1 MGGNGGDEGG
11 GGDGDGGGGGG
22 GGGGGR
28 GGEGGGG
35 EDGGG
40 DEDGGTFTDVCGSSG
55 SSELLLLSVTGMIS
69 ASTTFALGPLPA
81 RASSMAAAA
90 STASAVAGGRLAACS
105 CMLVQ
110 SVVAFCSR
118 APPWFSPGQIV
129 PLSRG
134 SKTCFWG
141 YFGSPSAPPTYR
153 IKAGGA
159 GTQTGHTGYT
169 DHTDSP
175 VPPGVCL

>member
-55 SSELLLLSVTGMIS
+55 SSELLLLSLAGMIS

-118 APPWFSPGQIV
+118 TSVVQSRTNLEARKPAFGATLEVPAHHRLTGQ
-129 PLSRG
+129 
-134 SKTCFWG
+134 
-141 YFGSPSAPPTYR
+141 
-153 IKAGGA
+153 
-159 GTQTGHTGYT
+159 
-169 DHTDSP
+169 
-175 VPPGVCL
+175 

>member
-1 MGGNGGDEGG
+1 MGGTGGDEGG
-11 GGDGDGGGGGG
+11 GGDGDVGGGGGG
-22 GGGGGR
+22 GSDR

-40 DEDGGTFTDVCGSSG
+40 DEDGGTFTDVSGSSG

-69 ASTTFALGPLPA
+69 ASSTFALGPLPA

-118 APPWFSPGQIV
+118 APPWFSPGQNPGGV
-129 PLSRG
+129 SQ
-134 SKTCFWG
+134 KTCFWG
-141 YFGSPSAPPTYR
+141 YFGSSAPPTYR
-153 IKAGGA
+153 FPLSQFLNGSMYQPKKHCEK
-159 GTQTGHTGYT
+159 T
-169 DHTDSP
+169 
-175 VPPGVCL
+175 CF

>member
-28 GGEGGGG
+28 GCEGGGG

-40 DEDGGTFTDVCGSSG
+40 DEDGGTFTGVCGSSGSSG
-55 SSELLLLSVTGMIS
+55 SSELLLLSLAGMIS

-118 APPWFSPGQIV
+118 TSVVQ
-129 PLSRG
+129 SR
-134 SKTCFWG
+134 TN
-141 YFGSPSAPPTYR
+141 
-153 IKAGGA
+153 
-159 GTQTGHTGYT
+159 
-169 DHTDSP
+169 
-175 VPPGVCL
+175 L